1 MQNSEKLCLRR
12 NKFEDNIITSF
23 QKLRNINDFSDV
35 TLACEDGKQLEAHK
49 VVLASSSPFFMEL
62 LQKNKHPHPLVYMM
76 GVKYEDLEAIIDFL
90 YTGEANVSK
99 ENLDRFLSVAEDLKL
114 KGLAREEAKQP
125 QKPLKQDISNPSD
138 GDKITKCSNCDFE
151 SLNEEYFNHIAGNH
165 DTTRSQPV
173 KKSMEDIEKKISS
186 MITLT
191 DEVVEGTKQKIY
203 NCNVCNACGKG
214 GARSVIE
221 RHIEAKHITGVSYPC
236 EICGKTSRSRNALQV
251 HKSAKHK

>member
-1 MQNSEKLCLRR
+1 MQNSEKLCLRW

-23 QKLRNINDFSDV
+23 QKLRNNKDFSDV
-35 TLACEDGKQLEAHK
+35 TLACKDGKQLEAHK

-99 ENLDRFLSVAEDLKL
+99 ENLDRFLSVAGDLKL
-114 KGLAREEAKQP
+114 NGLAREEAKQP

-165 DTTRSQPV
+165 HTTRSQPE

-214 GARSVIE
+214 GPRSVIE

-236 EICGKTSRSRNALQV
+236 EIR
-251 HKSAKHK
+251 

>member
-1 MQNSEKLCLRR
+1 MQNSEKLCLRW

-23 QKLRNINDFSDV
+23 QKLRNNKDFSDV
-35 TLACEDGKQLEAHK
+35 TLACKDGKQLEAHK

-99 ENLDRFLSVAEDLKL
+99 ENLDRFLSVAGDLKL
-114 KGLAREEAKQP
+114 NGLAREEAKQP

-165 DTTRSQPV
+165 HTTRSQPE

-214 GARSVIE
+214 GPRSVIE

>member
-1 MQNSEKLCLRR
+1 MQNSEKLCLRW

-23 QKLRNINDFSDV
+23 QKLRNNKDFSDV

-114 KGLAREEAKQP
+114 NGLAREEAKQP
-125 QKPLKQDISNPSD
+125 QKPLKQNI
-138 GDKITKCSNCDFE
+138 F
-151 SLNEEYFNHIAGNH
+151 LL
-165 DTTRSQPV
+165 R
-173 KKSMEDIEKKISS
+173 
-186 MITLT
+186 
-191 DEVVEGTKQKIY
+191 
-203 NCNVCNACGKG
+203 
-214 GARSVIE
+214 RE
-221 RHIEAKHITGVSYPC
+221 RWC
-236 EICGKTSRSRNALQV
+236 
-251 HKSAKHK
+251 

>member
-1 MQNSEKLCLRR
+1 MQNSEKLCLRW

-138 GDKITKCSNCDFE
+138 GDKIMKCSNCD
-151 SLNEEYFNHIAGNH
+151 
-165 DTTRSQPV
+165 
-173 KKSMEDIEKKISS
+173 
-186 MITLT
+186 
-191 DEVVEGTKQKIY
+191 
-203 NCNVCNACGKG
+203 
-214 GARSVIE
+214 
-221 RHIEAKHITGVSYPC
+221 
-236 EICGKTSRSRNALQV
+236 
-251 HKSAKHK
+251 